1 MPYAQKINRQNKALF
16 VFLLDQSLS
25 MEETMANSGERKID
39 AVCSSLNAWLL
50 NLSIA
55 CSKAEGFKDYFDISI
70 IGYGSD
76 QQANPIIGPAILGP
90 LAGREVVTIAELA
103 ENPARIDTVTAV
115 MPDEETGGMREMP
128 QQMPV
133 WIDPV
138 LQGATPI
145 CSAIVKACEILDAW
159 IAQHPNSFP
168 PIVINITDGESSEGD
183 PIPYA
188 DTLKQR
194 ETSDGNVL
202 FFNCCFSSTA
212 APFLFPGNGELMPDS
227 FLRQLFQMSSVL
239 PEAIRE
245 KARRAGQELEP
256 NARGMACNAD
266 MVSLINFLG
275 MWKRGDGDGGCV
287 CFSG

>member
-1 MPYAQKINRQNKALF
+1 MPYSQEINRQNKALF

-25 MEETMANSGERKID
+25 MEEPIADSSERKID
-39 AVCSSLNAWLL
+39 VLCSVMNAWLQ

-76 QQANPIIGPAILGP
+76 EQANPIIGPAMIGA
-90 LAGREVVTIAELA
+90 LAGREVATIAEVA
-103 ENPARIDTVTAV
+103 ESPARIDTVTAF
-115 MPDEETGGMREMP
+115 MPDEATGEMLEMP
-128 QQMPV
+128 QQMPI

-145 CSAIVKACEILDAW
+145 CSAIVKACEILDGW
-159 IAQHPNSFP
+159 IAQHPDSFP

-188 DTLKQR
+188 DALKQR

-202 FFNCCFSSTA
+202 FFNCCVSSIPA
-212 APFLFPGNGELMPDS
+212 DSFLFRGNGELMPDQFS
-227 FLRQLFQMSSVL
+227 RQLFQMSSVL

-245 KARRAGQELEP
+245 KARAQGQELEP
-256 NARGMACNAD
+256 NARGMAYNAN
-266 MVSLINFLG
+266 MVSLIKFLDMG
-275 MWKRGDGDGGCV
+275 TRAATMR
-287 CFSG
+287 

>member
-1 MPYAQKINRQNKALF
+1 MPYSQEINRQNKALF

-25 MEETMANSGERKID
+25 MEEPIANSGERKID
-39 AVCSSLNAWLL
+39 ALCSAMNAWLQ

-76 QQANPIIGPAILGP
+76 EQANPIIGPAMIGA
-90 LAGREVVTIAELA
+90 LAGKEVATIAEVA
-103 ENPARIDTVTAV
+103 ESPARIDTVTAF
-115 MPDEETGGMREMP
+115 MPDEATGEMLEMP
-128 QQMPV
+128 QQMPI

-145 CSAIVKACEILDAW
+145 CSAIVKACEILDGW
-159 IAQHPNSFP
+159 IAQHPDSFP

-202 FFNCCFSSTA
+202 FFNCCVSSIA
-212 APFLFPGNGELMPDS
+212 ADPFLFRGNGELMPDQFS
-227 FLRQLFQMSSVL
+227 RQLFQMSSVL
-239 PEAIRE
+239 PDAIRE
-245 KARRAGQELEP
+245 KARAQGQELEP
-256 NARGMACNAD
+256 NARGMAYNAD
-266 MVSLINFLG
+266 MVSLIKFLDMG
-275 MWKRGDGDGGCV
+275 TRAATLR
-287 CFSG
+287 